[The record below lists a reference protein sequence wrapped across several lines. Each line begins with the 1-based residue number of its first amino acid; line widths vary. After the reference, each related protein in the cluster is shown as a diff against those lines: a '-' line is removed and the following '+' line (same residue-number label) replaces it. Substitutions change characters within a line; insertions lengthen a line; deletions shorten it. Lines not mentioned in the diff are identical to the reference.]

1 MENKEIPIEDLLTF
15 YEWSNAVRISQEP
28 SRSRIYRMRKK
39 VNEVYDKYSKNIK
52 ARLLINQMDSRL
64 VESLRF
70 NATAATIL
78 PII

>member
-1 MENKEIPIEDLLTF
+1 MENKNIPPEELLIF
-15 YEWSNAVRISQEP
+15 HEWSNAVRISQEP

-39 VNEVYDKYSKNIK
+39 VNEVYHKYSNNIK

-64 VESLRF
+64 EESLGF